1 VSTEAGRDPGAD
13 SVDDVASTLNQL
25 IQTCKDG
32 ENGFKVA
39 AESVDDVNLQ
49 HLLASYSQQRRE
61 FAAELESEVTRLHQ
75 DPAES
80 GHVAAA
86 LHRGW
91 MDIKSL
97 ATGRDEAA
105 IIAEC
110 ERGEDVAVKAYEQV
124 LGSGLPADLQALVER
139 QFLKVKDAHDQI
151 RSLEQIHSRHR

>member
-1 VSTEAGRDPGAD
+1 MDE
-13 SVDDVASTLNQL
+13 VASTLNQL

-39 AESVDDVNLQ
+39 AESVEDVNLQ
-49 HLLASYSQQRRE
+49 HLLASYSQQRSE
-61 FAAELESEVTRLHQ
+61 FAAELQSEVQRLHQ

-80 GHVAAA
+80 GHAAAA

-97 ATGRDEAA
+97 AIGQDEAA

-110 ERGEDVAVKAYEQV
+110 ERGEDVAVKAYEQA
-124 LGSGLPADLQALVER
+124 LASELPADLRALVER
-139 QFLKVKDAHDQI
+139 QLLNVKEAHDQI
-151 RSLEQIHSRHR
+151 RSLEQIHSRHH

>member
-1 VSTEAGRDPGAD
+1 VSTKAGTGAKAD

-39 AESVDDVNLQ
+39 AESVDDINLQ
-49 HLLASYSQQRRE
+49 HLLESYSQQRSE
-61 FAAELESEVTRLHQ
+61 FAAELQSEVQGLHQ
-75 DPAES
+75 DPAQA

-91 MDIKSL
+91 MNIKSL
-97 ATGRDEAA
+97 ASGRDEAA

-124 LGSGLPADLQALVER
+124 LASGLPADLRALVER
-139 QFLKVKDAHDQI
+139 QFLKVKEAHDQI

>member
-1 VSTEAGRDPGAD
+1 VSTDASRGSGAD
-13 SVDDVASTLNQL
+13 SVDGVASTLNQL

-39 AESVDDVNLQ
+39 SESVDDLNLQ
-49 HLLASYSQQRRE
+49 HLLESYSQQRSE
-61 FAAELESEVTRLHQ
+61 FAAELQSEVHRLDQ
-75 DPAES
+75 DPAEA
-80 GHVAAA
+80 GHVTAA

-91 MDIKSL
+91 IDIKSL

-110 ERGEDVAVKAYEQV
+110 ERGEDVAVKAYEQAV
-124 LGSGLPADLQALVER
+124 ASGLPADLRAVVER
-139 QFLKVKDAHDQI
+139 QFLKIKDAHDQI